1 MIKIKCQNKTLNS
14 FFIEVNENLYL
25 EKRSMEGHLYI
36 NGIRAKALPGGA
48 QYQMIE
54 PELIGYFNEICQ
66 NFNNND
72 AEIDIDKETFLPLT
86 IKIEGKNILTIEFEY
101 NSTKIMT
108 KIGLNQVRHLRN
120 IFENVFKNKI
130 IPLLQKV
137 NLYD

>member
-1 MIKIKCQNKTLNS
+1 MIKIKCQNKKIDS

-48 QYQMIE
+48 HYQMIE
-54 PELIGYFNEICQ
+54 PELFRQFDEICQ
-66 NFNNND
+66 QFNDD

-86 IKIEGKNILTIEFEY
+86 IKIEGKNVLTIEFES

-137 NLYD
+137 NLYA